1 MLNVSWWKVLRCG
14 VTVSQDNPLL
24 SSGEMQ
30 SSSDG
35 SLKNSGIVS
44 LGLAVSESSTD
55 VKN

>member
-1 MLNVSWWKVLRCG
+1 MLNVSWWKVLRRG
-14 VTVSQDNPLL
+14 VTVSQDNPLQ